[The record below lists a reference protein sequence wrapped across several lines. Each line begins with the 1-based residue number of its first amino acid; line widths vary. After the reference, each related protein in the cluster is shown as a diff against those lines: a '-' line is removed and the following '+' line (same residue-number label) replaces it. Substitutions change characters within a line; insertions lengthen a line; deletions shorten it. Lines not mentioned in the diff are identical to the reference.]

1 MNAASLLEA
10 PEVTLRFFLST
21 MRILLLGAT
30 GTIGQAILE
39 ALTPKHEVLAASRTK
54 SPFQVDLSEPESI
67 RSLLAALPSLDAIVS
82 AAGAARFK
90 PLLSLTDED
99 FAFSLNNKL
108 MGQVNLIRYGLPT
121 LKDGG
126 SITVTTGLLAQ
137 HPMVGSGAVSLVNA
151 ALEGFVRSAA
161 LEAPRGIR
169 VNAVSPPLVR
179 TAKEIAAITT
189 STGLPADAV
198 AQAYVSILE
207 GSDSGQII
215 SP

>member
-1 MNAASLLEA
+1 
-10 PEVTLRFFLST
+10 
-21 MRILLLGAT
+21 MRILLIGAT
-30 GTIGQAILE
+30 GTIGKAILE
-39 ALTPKHEVLAASRTK
+39 ALPPQHEVLAASQTK
-54 SPFQVDLSEPESI
+54 SPLQVDLSEPESI
-67 RSLLAALPSLDAIVS
+67 RSLLAALPSLDAIIS

-99 FAFSLNNKL
+99 FAFSLNSKL
-108 MGQVNLIRYGLPT
+108 MGQVNLIRYGLSA
-121 LKDGG
+121 LKNGG

-151 ALEGFVRSAA
+151 ALEGFVRIAA

-169 VNAVSPPLVR
+169 VNAVSPPWVR
-179 TAKEIAAITT
+179 TAKENAAITA
-189 STGLPADAV
+189 SAGLPADAV

-207 GSDSGQII
+207 GSESGQII

>member
-1 MNAASLLEA
+1 M
-10 PEVTLRFFLST
+10 
-21 MRILLLGAT
+21 
-30 GTIGQAILE
+30 
-39 ALTPKHEVLAASRTK
+39 
-54 SPFQVDLSEPESI
+54 
-67 RSLLAALPSLDAIVS
+67 PSLDAIIS

-99 FAFSLNNKL
+99 FAFSLNSKL
-108 MGQVNLIRYGLPT
+108 MGQVNLIRYGLLA

-126 SITVTTGLLAQ
+126 SITITTGLLAQ

-169 VNAVSPPLVR
+169 VNAVSPPWVR
-179 TAKEIAAITT
+179 TAKENAAVKA
-189 STGLPADAV
+189 SAGLPANAV

-207 GSDSGQII
+207 GSYSGQII

>member
-1 MNAASLLEA
+1 M
-10 PEVTLRFFLST
+10 
-21 MRILLLGAT
+21 
-30 GTIGQAILE
+30 
-39 ALTPKHEVLAASRTK
+39 
-54 SPFQVDLSEPESI
+54 
-67 RSLLAALPSLDAIVS
+67 PSLDAIIS

-99 FAFSLNNKL
+99 FAFSLNSKL
-108 MGQVNLIRYGLPT
+108 MGQVNLIRYGLLA

-126 SITVTTGLLAQ
+126 SITITTGLLAQ

-169 VNAVSPPLVR
+169 VNAVSPPWVR
-179 TAKEIAAITT
+179 TAKENAAITA
-189 STGLPADAV
+189 SAGLPANAV

-207 GSDSGQII
+207 GSYSGQII